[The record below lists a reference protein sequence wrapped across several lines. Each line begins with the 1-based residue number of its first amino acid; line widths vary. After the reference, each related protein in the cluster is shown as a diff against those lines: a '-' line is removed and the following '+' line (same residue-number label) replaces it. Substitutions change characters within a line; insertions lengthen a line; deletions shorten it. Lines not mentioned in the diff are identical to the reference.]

1 MTSHTSGTTD
11 AELTDVLST
20 WLTEA
25 LTAVENNLSELVQLI
40 NLPKWHTEPD
50 GSFIKYPYTAFY
62 RYSELDQLLFVDSTT
77 WPEVVRVATLHTNF
91 MKHTDHLIGSVYGM
105 RRTYSFQELCKLL
118 LPIPKVVEG
127 SKIYLDTESD
137 ITERVT
143 AFITEINAVTTQTKT
158 LWPIVGISTDA
169 LIQLDQFTQFRELTV
184 EEKLIC
190 LQMEMIK
197 PHMQDRVDIASSKWF
212 GLCKYTISQKIFEE
226 TPFDGDDFMKQVNE
240 KDQVLEDFL
249 SIIPVVGERIA
260 FHAGGFHSAPTFE
273 TGGIFAGGMMSY
285 SGSTSSM
292 RFLFFDE
299 ASLLTSAQKTE
310 LLTLWSFIRGGGGS
324 AYKKQIVNAM
334 RRLFYAETRTRP
346 EDKLV
351 DCMIVSE
358 SLYLGNGNKN
368 DLSFRASLNASL
380 WSEVTSTEKSAIFKQ
395 FKKAYSLRSSIV
407 HGSTVSVTKVRE
419 ITEQIKPILRTA
431 IRKALLHESTT
442 NTAPDWDSMFFK

>member
-1 MTSHTSGTTD
+1 MSRTETTD

-50 GSFIKYPYTAFY
+50 GSFVKYPYTAFY
-62 RYSELDQLLFVDSTT
+62 RYSELDQLLFVDSKT
-77 WPEVVRVATLHTNF
+77 WLEVVRVATLHTNF

-118 LPIPKVVEG
+118 LPIPTVVEG
-127 SKIYLDTESD
+127 SKIYVDTEQNV
-137 ITERVT
+137 TEKVT
-143 AFITEINAVTTQTKT
+143 AFVTEINTVTTRTKT
-158 LWPIVGISTDA
+158 FWPIVGISTNT
-169 LIQLDQFTQFRELTV
+169 LVQLDQYTQFRELTV
-184 EEKLIC
+184 EEKLTC
-190 LQMEMIK
+190 LQIEIIK
-197 PHMQDRVDIASSKWF
+197 PHMQDRVDLASSKWF
-212 GLCKYTISQKIFEE
+212 GLCRYTDSPKIFEE
-226 TPFDGDDFMKQVNE
+226 TPFDGDGFTRHVNE

-273 TGGIFAGGMMSY
+273 TGGVFAGGMMSY
-285 SGSTSSM
+285 TGSTSSM

-299 ASLLTSAQKTE
+299 ASLLSDAQKTE

-358 SLYLGNGNKN
+358 SLYLGDGNKN

-380 WSEVTSTEKSAIFKQ
+380 WSEVTPIERSIIFKQ

-407 HGSTVSVTKVRE
+407 HGSAVRIEEVRE
-419 ITEQIKPILRTA
+419 ITEQIKPVLRTA
-431 IRKALLHESTT
+431 IRKALQHENTT
-442 NTAPDWDSMFFK
+442 STAPDWDSMIFN